1 MVTLATN
8 KPCEI
13 GIAATKFDQKGDIS
27 MNTDLLI
34 NIIAFTVLTFVWLG
48 FGAALLFNRE
58 LLDKSWRL
66 FRSWNILIQLFVALL
81 VLPVVLGLWIWQA
94 RWPLWLRLLLVAGLA
109 WTTEYTFFPRLL
121 FG

>member
-1 MVTLATN
+1 
-8 KPCEI
+8 
-13 GIAATKFDQKGDIS
+13 

-34 NIIAFTVLTFVWLG
+34 SITAFIVLTLLWVG

-66 FRSWNILIQLFVALL
+66 FRSWHLLIQLFVALL
-81 VLPVVLGLWIWQA
+81 ILPVVMGLWIWQA

-109 WTTEYTFFPRLL
+109 WATEYTFFPPLL
-121 FG
+121 FV